1 MLQWNNE
8 AVQPFLRDYGTLG
21 RGPFGLCAIQLA
33 FCPRIASGHFDSPH
47 GQSRRLISTST
58 PPRCCQA
65 CLPNLDQVLALLPPP
80 LTTHQC
86 SKAAPSLLLGI
97 QGIGIRPTHHFIP
110 SSILHYGAVL
120 SCRPFARIPIKALTK
135 RMDAPY
141 TLTVIVSCTSSIG
154 FIASTSLCVNTPSVA
169 FASATASSS
178 GPLFSQLSALT
189 TRGTPPALRPT
200 CTSSRSAQRMM
211 FISPCR
217 TVPSNQVLGL
227 AQLTASRPLPLLAMS
242 SRFEGSVHPAPP
254 AAVPSTP
261 RPLTIRLSC
270 AASLPQGPLEPFL
283 RAKTTPMDDYIDRN
297 LFYKAEKLSNSLSC
311 LTPAFSIL
319 HPFFPVVRVVIPL
332 ISVFWQVWR
341 WISASYFHAHA
352 PPMPIVLDGYSRLG
366 HAGS

>member
-1 MLQWNNE
+1 
-8 AVQPFLRDYGTLG
+8 
-21 RGPFGLCAIQLA
+21 
-33 FCPRIASGHFDSPH
+33 
-47 GQSRRLISTST
+47 
-58 PPRCCQA
+58 
-65 CLPNLDQVLALLPPP
+65 
-80 LTTHQC
+80 
-86 SKAAPSLLLGI
+86 
-97 QGIGIRPTHHFIP
+97 
-110 SSILHYGAVL
+110 
-120 SCRPFARIPIKALTK
+120 
-135 RMDAPY
+135 MDAPY

-227 AQLTASRPLPLLAMS
+227 AQLTASRPLPLLAM
-242 SRFEGSVHPAPP
+242 RRVCAADLLR

-283 RAKTTPMDDYIDRN
+283 RAKTTPMDDHIDRN
-297 LFYKAEKLSNSLSC
+297 LFYKAEKLSNLLSC